1 MTLDLIYLVAT
12 EFSTDRALDLTWT
25 EVEFRTTR
33 DLVEGLT
40 LQGVCGAEVI
50 YSTSCMC
57 TGCGTGC
64 GEKEKRV
71 APEQEQEGSF
81 VWRGGA
87 ASQEGA
93 QNMPL
98 FLLLNLPT
106 NSYKK
111 HLAACPSGL
120 QRRLQET
127 TTSED
132 RHTAMRT
139 QYWSP
144 SSTPSAPLEIGDV
157 LSR

>member
-12 EFSTDRALDLTWT
+12 DVSTDRALDLTWT

-40 LQGVCGAEVI
+40 LQGACRAEVI
-50 YSTSCMC
+50 YSTSCLC

-64 GEKEKRV
+64 VEQERRV
-71 APEQEQEGSF
+71 ALEQEREGSF
-81 VWRGGA
+81 VWGEGA

-93 QNMPL
+93 QNVPL

-111 HLAACPSGL
+111 MAACPSGL

-127 TTSED
+127 TTSKD
-132 RHTAMRT
+132 RYTATWT

-144 SSTPSAPLEIGDV
+144 SSTPSASLEIGDV